1 MKGEVEEKEEV
12 EEDEEQEEITT
23 GMPSS
28 ETMQQSCTRGS
39 RHFSSVKEWGKE
51 EEEEIKWRKRTRRG
65 SRRRTRSEH

>member
-51 EEEEIKWRKRTRRG
+51 EEEE
-65 SRRRTRSEH
+65 EM